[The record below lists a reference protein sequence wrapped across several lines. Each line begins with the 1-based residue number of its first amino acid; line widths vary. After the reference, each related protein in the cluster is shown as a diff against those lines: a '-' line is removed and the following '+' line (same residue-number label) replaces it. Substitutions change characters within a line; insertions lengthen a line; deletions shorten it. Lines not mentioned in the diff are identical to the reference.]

1 MRRIAV
7 ALTALSIG
15 LAPLATAGT
24 SAQAASNTPIE
35 GAGSTWSQIA
45 VDQWRA
51 DVKTRQNLKVNFTG
65 TGSSAGRS
73 LYYQGKID
81 FAVSEIPFLADEVAI
96 LRAGQK
102 SFQYL
107 PIVAGGTA
115 LMYNVKDVA
124 GRQVTNLQLSPNTI
138 AGIFTGSI
146 TNWSDPKITADNGGK
161 ALPSKSLVPVVR
173 SDGSGTSAQFT
184 AFLAAKVPSI
194 WGPFASA
201 NGRST
206 NTGTSDYPIFSNAV
220 AQSGSDGVANYVA
233 NRSTGVGS
241 IGYVETGYALQRG
254 FPVAAVKNASGKYT
268 LPTPANVST
277 ALKAATLNADKTQVL
292 TGVYNNGDAT
302 AYPISSYSY
311 MITPTSGFNPEKGLT
326 LSKFMLYFACDG
338 QQKASVL
345 GYAPLSPN
353 LVQVVF
359 DAIRN
364 IPGHVTIP
372 AKATKANCNNPTFS
386 GSLGS
391 GANSAGNS
399 SGGGTT
405 GNTTGGTGSGGTTT
419 GGTTDG
425 TTTGGTTTDGT
436 TTGGTTD
443 GTTTGG
449 TTTSGDGTT
458 QALTPVKVT
467 LESKGASIAVPALIL
482 LAALIGIPLLML
494 ASRAA
499 SPRLAGPAG
508 RVKGVLFKAD
518 ELDTDGDAEN
528 QESAGSHRKS

>member
-1 MRRIAV
+1 MRRTAAAII
-7 ALTALSIG
+7 ALTLG
-15 LAPLATAGT
+15 LAPLALAGT
-24 SAQAASNTPIE
+24 SAQATTNTPIE

-65 TGSSAGRS
+65 TGSSAGRA

-81 FAVSEIPFLADEVAI
+81 FAVSEIPFLPDEVAI
-96 LRAGQK
+96 LQAGQK

-107 PIVAGGTA
+107 PIVAGGTS
-115 LMYNVKDVA
+115 LMYNLKDVA

-138 AGIFTGSI
+138 AGIFTGTI
-146 TNWSDPKITADNGGK
+146 TNWSDDKITADNGGK
-161 ALPSKSLVPVVR
+161 AFPSKSIVPVVR

-184 AFLAAKVPSI
+184 AFLASKVPSV
-194 WGPFASA
+194 WGPFAAA
-201 NGRST
+201 NGRSKT
-206 NTGTSDYPIFSNAV
+206 SGTSDYPIFSNAV

-254 FPVAAVKNASGKYT
+254 FPVAAVKNASGHYT

-277 ALKAATLNADKTQVL
+277 ALKAAKLNADKTQVL
-292 TGVYNNGDAT
+292 TGVYNNSDAT

-311 MITPTSGFNPEKGLT
+311 MITPTSGFNPDKGLT

-364 IPGHVTIP
+364 IPGHVDIP
-372 AKATKANCNNPTFS
+372 DKATKENCNNPTFS
-386 GSLGS
+386 GSLGA

-405 GNTTGGTGSGGTTT
+405 
-419 GGTTDG
+419 TDG
-425 TTTGGTTTDGT
+425 TTGGTTTDGT
-436 TTGGTTD
+436 TGG
-443 GTTTGG
+443 TGG
-449 TTTSGDGTT
+449 TTTSGDGST
-458 QALTPVKVT
+458 QSITPVNVT
-467 LESKGASIAVPALIL
+467 LESKGASIASPALAL
-482 LAALIGIPLLML
+482 LGLLIGIPLLIV
-494 ASRAA
+494 ASRASA
-499 SPRLAGPAG
+499 PALVG
-508 RVKGVLFKAD
+508 LTGQVKALLFKSD
-518 ELDTDGDAEN
+518 EFVYDEGVEDLDEEPSSFSRRLKN
-528 QESAGSHRKS
+528 IKFRRKS